1 MTPHQNPHIPSR
13 SSIPSRASRTSRTSR
28 TSRISSASPE
38 LEGRVIFYD
47 MPDVMF
53 HLEKV
58 RSVLARHN
66 ACWGALL
73 RNWHERGG
81 VAWTPGMIVTPELR
95 GWVESFLPWRDFAR
109 SLRGV
114 ARAMLPDESWVP
126 QLLQDDALPSLP
138 EFWEELPEYLGR
150 VEFALEEL
158 LPFFCACADPPRFGT
173 DVGRY
178 PEQLAA
184 LRERPLAPSGRLLD
198 LGCGVGLGTLEAVA
212 ALGLSSGV
220 GVTVEPLEAWM
231 AQRRWLPHDVARSR
245 HFAKFSQVPAHF
257 VAGDVLEYSGE
268 GGFAV
273 ILCNGLAG
281 GRFLQ
286 SEAALQK
293 LLAVFQ
299 AQLVP
304 GGVAALANA
313 FHEGQ
318 RPHVERLL
326 ALARAQGWQVAGSW
340 RNAVIFH

>member
-1 MTPHQNPHIPSR
+1 M
-13 SSIPSRASRTSRTSR
+13 
-28 TSRISSASPE
+28 PE
-38 LEGRVIFYD
+38 
-47 MPDVMF
+47 VMF

-58 RSVLARHN
+58 RPVLARHN
-66 ACWGALL
+66 VRWAALL
-73 RNWHERGG
+73 RNWHGRGG

-114 ARAMLPDESWVP
+114 ARAFLPDASWVP

-150 VEFALEEL
+150 VEFALDEL

-184 LRERPLAPSGRLLD
+184 LKTLAPSGRLLD

-231 AQRRWLPHDVARSR
+231 ANRREVPHDAERTR
-245 HFAKFSQVPAHF
+245 HFADYENIPARF
-257 VAGDVLEYSGE
+257 FAGDIREYQGE

-286 SEAALQK
+286 SDAEFRR

-304 GGVAALANA
+304 GGVVALANA
-313 FHEGQ
+313 FHEGR
-318 RPHVERLL
+318 RPQVERLL
-326 ALARAQGWQVAGSW
+326 ALARTQGWQVAGSW